1 SWICDRPGMTPRLVL
16 SAAPTMATDLGF
28 MATSSLASRGLK
40 EGQRDLVRLLLKGN
54 LERHVEHQGVGRLRA
69 ANNVGHHARPLG
81 ELDHGDGIGG
91 REPRCRAMVD
101 NVAVQLRLAGGLDH
115 GHPARGALGAKR
127 PGRKVSVAAVIT
139 ALQAQL
145 AGLRAFPKMPGL
157 RRWNRQRSSS
167 FGHEVLLITCCTPI
181 LRAIASANKTEY
193 CGGYA
198 SSKSKVCNGEEM
210 QATFAEC

>member
-1 SWICDRPGMTPRLVL
+1 
-16 SAAPTMATDLGF
+16 
-28 MATSSLASRGLK
+28 
-40 EGQRDLVRLLLKGN
+40 
-54 LERHVEHQGVGRLRA
+54 
-69 ANNVGHHARPLG
+69 
-81 ELDHGDGIGG
+81 
-91 REPRCRAMVD
+91 RCRAMVD

-157 RRWNRQRSSS
+157 RRWDRQRSSS

-181 LRAIASANKTEY
+181 LRAIASANKAEY

-210 QATFAEC
+210 QATFAECSYRPHSRTCEASHAGLAVPSRGPRWSVQDLRALGPAAAGRRPLMNGRSRSSRPNAERYIQGRIFR